1 MTDATPLDS
10 ALAAMNAAPEDETL
24 RMRFYDRLAS
34 AELYLM
40 LEREPEGDT
49 IDPEVF
55 DVADAKFLLAF
66 DREHRLS
73 EFAARAVPYVA
84 LSGRALAGMLA
95 GQGIGIALNAGTAGE
110 TLLPP
115 EAMGWLAETLGHAPQ
130 SDEARIERLHPPKG
144 LPENLLVALD
154 AKLATAA
161 GLAET
166 AWLSAATYEGGAR
179 GHILGIIGAP
189 SGAEPALAGAVQE
202 ALVFSGLEAGA
213 LDVTFLT
220 QSDPLAA
227 ELVRTGLRFDLP
239 QLQQPRTEIVRPAP
253 GSDPDKPPI
262 LR

>member
-1 MTDATPLDS
+1 MTETTPLDA
-10 ALAAMNAAPEDETL
+10 ALAAMDAAPDDETARL
-24 RMRFYDRLAS
+24 RFYDRLAS
-34 AELYLM
+34 TELFLM
-40 LEREPEGDT
+40 LEREPEGDN
-49 IDPEVF
+49 ISPELF
-55 DVADAKFLLAF
+55 DVADARFLLAF

-73 EFAARAVPYVA
+73 EFASRAVPYVA

-95 GQGIGIALNAGTAGE
+95 GQGIGIALNAGSAGE
-110 TLLPP
+110 TLLPA
-115 EAMGWLAETLGHAPQ
+115 EAMLWLADTLGQAPQ
-130 SDEARIERLHPPKG
+130 TDEARIERLHPPKG

-202 ALVFSGLEAGA
+202 ALVFSGLDAGA
-213 LDVTFLT
+213 LDVTFLG
-220 QSDPLAA
+220 QHDPLAA
-227 ELVRTGLRFDLP
+227 ELARTGLRFDLP
-239 QLQQPRTEIVRPAP
+239 KPAEPRTEIVRPAP